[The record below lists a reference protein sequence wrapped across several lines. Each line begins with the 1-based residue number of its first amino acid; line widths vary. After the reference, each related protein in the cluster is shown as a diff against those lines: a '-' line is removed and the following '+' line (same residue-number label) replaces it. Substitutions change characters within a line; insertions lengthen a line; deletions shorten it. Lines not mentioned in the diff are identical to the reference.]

1 MNRPHR
7 TALAALLTAT
17 AALTAAPALADTTVI
32 HAGAVLAD
40 ADSEPSGPAT
50 ITVTD
55 GRIVSVAPGHNAAP
69 AGAEVVDLA
78 TRTVVPGLIDLHVH
92 LTGDPGGDFWREA
105 VEPDEWGVVVGAKNA
120 RLTALAG
127 FTTVREAGSAQETA
141 FSLRRGTE
149 EGMIPGP
156 RIVAAGPPL
165 AIVGGHGDVTGFR
178 PEINRL
184 LSSGYTCTGA
194 VECAEKVRRASQNG
208 ADVIK
213 ITATGGVLSQQGRGL
228 GAHFTSEEMES
239 IADTAHSLGL
249 KVMAHAHGARGIEA
263 ASRAGIDTIEHA
275 TFIDEPAARVMR
287 ENGTVLIPTL
297 LAFKGVSEGLGK
309 GIYTPVVEAKIRETY
324 ETAQVFLRNALRWN
338 VPVAFGTDAGVFA
351 HGRNAEELGLMVAQG
366 MSNRD
371 ALAAATTRAAEVLEM
386 ENEIGRI
393 APGYSADI
401 IAVEGNPLSDVT
413 VLEDVDWVM
422 VRGRVI
428 E

>member
-55 GRIVSVAPGHNAAP
+55 GRIVSVAPGHNPAP

-208 ADVIK
+208 SDVIK

-275 TFIDEPAARVMR
+275 TFIDEPAARAMR

-297 LAFKGVSEGLGK
+297 MAFKGVAEGLGK

-386 ENEIGRI
+386 EDEIGRI